1 MTGRHCLAAA
11 AVALIVAQ
19 AASAEEVWRAEGF
32 EGPETVLLDEARG
45 VLYVSNVA
53 GEMTGKDGAGYISR
67 VALDGTVENPQWA
80 TGLDAPKG
88 LAIGDGTLYAA
99 DIDQLV
105 AIDVETG
112 AVSGRW
118 PAEGAVFLNDVA
130 VDGDGRVFVSDTVG
144 NRISMLDGDM
154 LSVWAEGDALQ
165 HPNGLEIEDGRLNIA
180 AWGDGLQDDLTT
192 DVPGHLLAADL
203 ATGEITT
210 IGSGAPVGNLDGI
223 EADGDGNWLVTDF
236 IAGALYRIDPE
247 GGFELLVDL
256 PLGSANLD
264 YLPGENLAIV
274 PLMLDGAVVAMT
286 PD

>member
-1 MTGRHCLAAA
+1 MTPTQCLSVAAL
-11 AVALIVAQ
+11 ALSAAQ

-32 EGPETVLLDEARG
+32 EAPESALFDEVRG
-45 VLYVSNVA
+45 VLYVSNVT
-53 GEMTGKDGAGYISR
+53 GKMTGKDGAGYISC
-67 VALDGTVENPQWA
+67 VALDGTVENPHWA
-80 TGLDAPKG
+80 SGLDAPKG

-112 AVSGRW
+112 EVSGRW

-144 NRISMLDGDM
+144 NRIYMLDGDM
-154 LSVWAEGDALQ
+154 LSVWAEGDALL

-180 AWGDGLQDDLTT
+180 AWGDGLHDDLTT

-203 ATGEITT
+203 ATGEITS
-210 IGSGAPVGNLDGI
+210 IGSGAPVVNLDGL
-223 EADGDGNWLVTDF
+223 EADGDGNWLATDS
-236 IAGALYRIDPE
+236 ITGALYRIDPE
-247 GGFELLVDL
+247 GGFELLADL
-256 PLGSANLD
+256 PQGSADLE
-264 YLPGENLAIV
+264 YLAAENLAVI